1 MRSNEAF
8 EGVDGVTSVESHRVV
23 GRARIVVR
31 DVAAEDDRPKGLIGH
46 WVTAKVNCN
55 GEGFAGQQ
63 EKTEKK
69 VSELHF

>member
-8 EGVDGVTSVESHRVV
+8 EVVGGMTSVEGHWVV
-23 GRARIVVR
+23 GRARVVVR
-31 DVAAEDDRPKGLIGH
+31 DVASEEDRPKGLNGH

-69 VSELHF
+69 